1 MIHSF
6 TSWNK
11 HVCLKKRSQKTATE
25 FREDDTFAYKAN
37 AHYKYD
43 AKDQVIQIIFW
54 RLNFLLDL
62 LILKK
67 TLHPVWV
74 DFFEQPQP

>member
-1 MIHSF
+1 MTRSGRKSCSYTDVLMAKIKKFLTLMIHSF
-6 TSWNK
+6 TSWSK

-43 AKDQVIQIIFW
+43 AKDQVIQIIF
-54 RLNFLLDL
+54 
-62 LILKK
+62 
-67 TLHPVWV
+67 
-74 DFFEQPQP
+74 

>member
-43 AKDQVIQIIFW
+43 AKDQVIQIIF
-54 RLNFLLDL
+54 
-62 LILKK
+62 
-67 TLHPVWV
+67 
-74 DFFEQPQP
+74 